1 MIEWQDY
8 KQWIVP
14 QEYCQFTRWTNC
26 KIIKFIISHKN
37 VDKTV
42 TTRMIQWQEYKPWI
56 MPQECWQDCNHK
68 NDTMTRILMI
78 TYATRLSNRK
88 IWLHSCQH
96 SCDIQSCQHSCEM
109 IYVI

>member
-14 QEYCQFTRWTNC
+14 QECCQLTRWTNR
-26 KIIKFIISHKN
+26 KIIQFRISHKN

-68 NDTMTRILMI
+68 NDTMTRILVI

-88 IWLHSCQH
+88 IRLQSCQH

-109 IYVI
+109 TYVI